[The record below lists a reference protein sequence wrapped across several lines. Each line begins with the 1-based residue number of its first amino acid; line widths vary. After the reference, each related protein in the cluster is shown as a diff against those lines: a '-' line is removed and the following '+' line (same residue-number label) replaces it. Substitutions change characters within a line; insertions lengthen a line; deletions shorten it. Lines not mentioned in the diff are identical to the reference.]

1 MDGSTIFD
9 GEKFVKR
16 TTSVFYRYA
25 IDEALKSARG
35 VGIVNQI
42 RTTLHVWLRYG
53 SMDPTYNRQPPG
65 NSKHA
70 SGDYPEKPNR
80 M

>member
-1 MDGSTIFD
+1 MAELALCAGVDGSTIFD

-16 TTSVFYRYA
+16 TTSAFYRYA

-42 RTTLHVWLRYG
+42 RTTLHG
-53 SMDPTYNRQPPG
+53 SMDPTHNKAR
-65 NSKHA
+65 A
-70 SGDYPEKPNR
+70 E
-80 M
+80 